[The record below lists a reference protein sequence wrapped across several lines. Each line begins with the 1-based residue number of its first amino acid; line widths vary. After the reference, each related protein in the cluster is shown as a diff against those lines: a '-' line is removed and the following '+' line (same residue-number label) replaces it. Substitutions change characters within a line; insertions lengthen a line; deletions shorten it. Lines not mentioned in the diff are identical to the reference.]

1 MLNHIMELAEHEV
14 PINLKSLKNSFNVLV
29 TYSTLYHDSIFCE
42 ELDLN
47 VGWIKGIIKDRSVRV
62 IFSRIPKARNRED
75 IEDND
80 TVVIVKIVDM
90 TNKKDL
96 YITNSN

>member
-14 PINLKSLKNSFNVLV
+14 PTNLKSLKNSFDVLI

-42 ELDLN
+42 ELNLN

-75 IEDND
+75 IENSDN
-80 TVVIVKIVDM
+80 VIVVKIVDM
-90 TNKKDL
+90 ISKKDL
-96 YITNSN
+96 YIANSN

>member
-1 MLNHIMELAEHEV
+1 MLNHIMELAEYEV
-14 PINLKSLKNSFNVLV
+14 PTNLKSLKNSFDVLI

-47 VGWIKGIIKDRSVRV
+47 VGWVKGIIKDRSVRI
-62 IFSRIPKARNRED
+62 IFSRIPEARNRED

-96 YITNSN
+96 YIANSN

>member
-14 PINLKSLKNSFNVLV
+14 PTNLKSLKNSFDVLV
-29 TYSTLYHDSIFCE
+29 TYSTLYHDSIYCE
-42 ELDLN
+42 ELNLN
-47 VGWIKGIIKDRSVRV
+47 VGWIKGRIQDRSVRV

-75 IEDND
+75 IENSDN
-80 TVVIVKIVDM
+80 VIVVKIVDM

-96 YITNSN
+96 YIANSN

>member
-1 MLNHIMELAEHEV
+1 MLNRIMELAEHEV

-29 TYSTLYHDSIFCE
+29 TYSTLYHDSIYCE
-42 ELDLN
+42 ELNLN
-47 VGWIKGIIKDRSVRV
+47 VGWIKGRIKDRSVRV

-75 IEDND
+75 IENSDN
-80 TVVIVKIVDM
+80 VIVVKIVDM

-96 YITNSN
+96 YIANSN

>member
-1 MLNHIMELAEHEV
+1 MLNHIIELAEHEV
-14 PINLKSLKNSFNVLV
+14 PINLKSLKNSFDVLV
-29 TYSTLYHDSIFCE
+29 TYSTLYQDSIYCE

-47 VGWIKGIIKDRSVRV
+47 VGWIKGTIKDRSVRV

-75 IEDND
+75 IENSDN
-80 TVVIVKIVDM
+80 VVIVKIVDM

-96 YITNSN
+96 YIANSN

>member
-1 MLNHIMELAEHEV
+1 MLNHIIELAEHEV

-42 ELDLN
+42 ELNLN

-96 YITNSN
+96 YIANSN

>member
-1 MLNHIMELAEHEV
+1 MLNHIIELAEHEV
-14 PINLKSLKNSFNVLV
+14 PTNLKSLKNSFNVLV
-29 TYSTLYHDSIFCE
+29 TYSTLYHESIFCE

-47 VGWIKGIIKDRSVRV
+47 VGWVKGIIKDRSVRV
-62 IFSRIPKARNRED
+62 IFSRIPEARNRED

-96 YITNSN
+96 YIANSN

>member
-1 MLNHIMELAEHEV
+1 MLNHIIELAKHEV
-14 PINLKSLKNSFNVLV
+14 PINLKSLKNSFDVLI

-42 ELDLN
+42 ELNLN

-62 IFSRIPKARNRED
+62 IFSRIPEARNRED

-90 TNKKDL
+90 ISKKDL
-96 YITNSN
+96 YIAN

>member
-14 PINLKSLKNSFNVLV
+14 PTNLKSLKNSFDVLI

-75 IEDND
+75 IENSDNI
-80 TVVIVKIVDM
+80 VIVKIVDM

-96 YITNSN
+96 YISNLN

>member
-14 PINLKSLKNSFNVLV
+14 PTNLKSLKNSFNVLV

-96 YITNSN
+96 YIANSN

>member
-1 MLNHIMELAEHEV
+1 MLNLIMELAEHEV
-14 PINLKSLKNSFNVLV
+14 PTNLKSLKNSFDDLI
-29 TYSTLYHDSIFCE
+29 TYSTLYHNSIFCE

-47 VGWIKGIIKDRSVRV
+47 VGWIKGRIKDHRIRIV
-62 IFSRIPKARNRED
+62 FSRIPEAGKRED

-90 TNKKDL
+90 ISKKDL
-96 YITNSN
+96 YIANSN

>member
-14 PINLKSLKNSFNVLV
+14 PTNLKSLKNSFDVLV
-29 TYSTLYHDSIFCE
+29 TYSTLYHESIFCE

-47 VGWIKGIIKDRSVRV
+47 VGWVKGIIKDRSVRV
-62 IFSRIPKARNRED
+62 IFSRIPEARNRED

-96 YITNSN
+96 YIANSN

>member
-1 MLNHIMELAEHEV
+1 MLNLIMELAEHEV
-14 PINLKSLKNSFNVLV
+14 PTNLKSLKNSFNVLV
-29 TYSTLYHDSIFCE
+29 TYSTLYHDSIYCE

-75 IEDND
+75 IENSDNI
-80 TVVIVKIVDM
+80 VIVKIVDM

-96 YITNSN
+96 YIANLN

>member
-1 MLNHIMELAEHEV
+1 MLNRIIELAKHEV
-14 PINLKSLKNSFNVLV
+14 PINLKSLKNSFDVLV
-29 TYSTLYHDSIFCE
+29 TYSTLYHDSIYCE
-42 ELDLN
+42 ELNLN
-47 VGWIKGIIKDRSVRV
+47 VGWIKGRIKDRSVRV
-62 IFSRIPKARNRED
+62 IFSRIPEARNRED

-96 YITNSN
+96 YIANSN

>member
-1 MLNHIMELAEHEV
+1 MLNHIIELAEHEV
-14 PINLKSLKNSFNVLV
+14 PINLKSLKNSFNVLI

-62 IFSRIPKARNRED
+62 IFSRIPEARNRED

-90 TNKKDL
+90 ISKKDL
-96 YITNSN
+96 YIANSN

>member
-1 MLNHIMELAEHEV
+1 MINLIMELAEYEV
-14 PINLKSLKNSFNVLV
+14 PINLKSLKNSFDDLI
-29 TYSTLYHDSIFCE
+29 TYSTLYHNSIFCE

-47 VGWIKGIIKDRSVRV
+47 VGWIKGRIKDRRIRIV
-62 IFSRIPKARNRED
+62 FSRIPEAGSRED

-90 TNKKDL
+90 ISKKNL
-96 YITNSN
+96 YIANSN

>member
-14 PINLKSLKNSFNVLV
+14 PINLKSLKNSFDVLV

-42 ELDLN
+42 ELSLN

-62 IFSRIPKARNRED
+62 IFSRIPEARNRED

-96 YITNSN
+96 YIANSN

>member
-1 MLNHIMELAEHEV
+1 MLNHIIELAEHEV
-14 PINLKSLKNSFNVLV
+14 PTNLKSLKNSFDVLV

-75 IEDND
+75 IENSDNI
-80 TVVIVKIVDM
+80 VIVKIVDM

-96 YITNSN
+96 YIANSN

>member
-14 PINLKSLKNSFNVLV
+14 PTNLKSLKNSFNVLV

-47 VGWIKGIIKDRSVRV
+47 AGWIKGIIKDRSVRV
-62 IFSRIPKARNRED
+62 IFSRIPEARNRED

-96 YITNSN
+96 YIANSN

>member
-1 MLNHIMELAEHEV
+1 MLNLIMELAEHEV
-14 PINLKSLKNSFNVLV
+14 PTNLKSLKNSFDVLV

-42 ELDLN
+42 ELNLN

-62 IFSRIPKARNRED
+62 IFSRIPEARNRED
-75 IEDND
+75 IENSDNI
-80 TVVIVKIVDM
+80 VIVKIVDM

-96 YITNSN
+96 YIANSN

>member
-1 MLNHIMELAEHEV
+1 MLNYIMELAEHEV
-14 PINLKSLKNSFNVLV
+14 PTNLKSLKNSFDVLV

-42 ELDLN
+42 ELNLN
-47 VGWIKGIIKDRSVRV
+47 VGWIKGRIKDRSVRV

-75 IEDND
+75 IENSDN
-80 TVVIVKIVDM
+80 VVIVKIVDM

-96 YITNSN
+96 YIANLN